1 VVAVLAA
8 HRLLASGVVRAAR
21 ARLMTRVS
29 GITMIG
35 LGVFL
40 ATAKRQA

>member
-1 VVAVLAA
+1 
-8 HRLLASGVVRAAR
+8 VVRAAR